1 MTIDCDTHT
10 HPSSHTH
17 THTHILTMVSKA
29 CSSCCCC
36 RSRPQ
41 ATHSPWQ
48 SLRPGVKRQASNTS
62 RYHRGIF
69 MAQYSNTGGEGGGGL
84 KGAEQ
89 GSGDESETRVTSWI
103 TGRQRRQEQGP
114 AYREKAARI
123 IETLRQCQ
131 IHGVY

>member
-1 MTIDCDTHT
+1 MFLSAVTHDDTHT
-10 HPSSHTH
+10 HT
-17 THTHILTMVSKA
+17 LTMVSKA

-69 MAQYSNTGGEGGGGL
+69 MAQHSNTGRREGQ

-103 TGRQRRQEQGP
+103 TGRQRRQERGS
-114 AYREKAARI
+114 AYREKAARM
-123 IETLRQCQ
+123 IETLHQCQ
-131 IHGVY
+131 IYGVY